1 MKLVFLGR
9 FREIAAPSMARLTP
23 PSDVCTL
30 GDLKDWLARTD
41 PALAE
46 ALSGSRIQYAVN
58 QTLVR
63 DLAHPLGES
72 DEIAFLPPM
81 SGG

>member
-1 MKLVFLGR
+1 MT
-9 FREIAAPSMARLTP
+9 RLTP
-23 PSDVCTL
+23 PSDIRTL
-30 GDLKDWLARTD
+30 GALKDWLARTE

-46 ALSGSRIQYAVN
+46 ALDNGRVQYAVN
-58 QTLVR
+58 QSLVR
-63 DLAHPLGES
+63 DPGHPLGAG

>member
-1 MKLVFLGR
+1 VNLVFLGR
-9 FREIAAPSMARLTP
+9 LREIAAPSLTP
-23 PSDVCTL
+23 PSDVRTL
-30 GDLKDWLARTD
+30 GELKDWLTRTE

-46 ALSGSRIQYAVN
+46 ALVNGRVQYAVN
-58 QTLVR
+58 QSLVR
-63 DLAHPLGES
+63 DLGHPLGES